1 VRVVVV
7 LLAARATQ
15 PAQTGA
21 EAGLPAV
28 VLVATLPTLFMVS
41 EEDAAAIQ
49 ATFQATFEKEGELS
63 AASNSAAG

>member
-7 LLAARATQ
+7 LLAAGPPSR
-15 PAQTGA
+15 QTGA

-28 VLVATLPTLFMVS
+28 AILPTLFMAS

-49 ATFQATFEKEGELS
+49 ATVEKEGELS